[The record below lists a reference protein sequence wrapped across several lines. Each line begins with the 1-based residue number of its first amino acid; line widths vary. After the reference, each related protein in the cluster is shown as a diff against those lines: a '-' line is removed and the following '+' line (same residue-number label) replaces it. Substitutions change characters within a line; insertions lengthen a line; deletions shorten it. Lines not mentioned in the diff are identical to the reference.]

1 MKKLY
6 RMSTD
11 KYYYVRSWQGYS
23 LLKDLV
29 DKDIYTQAY
38 SIPQAARQIRER
50 IAKALHT
57 PTYDVDINY
66 HDIEEL
72 ENNDVTND

>member
-6 RMSTD
+6 HMSAD

-23 LLKDLV
+23 LLKDLEE
-29 DKDIYTQAY
+29 KGIYTQAY

-50 IAKALHT
+50 IAKILHT
-57 PTYDVDINY
+57 PVYDVDINY
-66 HDIEEL
+66 SDIDEV
-72 ENNDVTND
+72 ENNNDKND